1 MASIA
6 SPSLTAIILAA
17 GKSSRMHTALPK
29 PLHQVAGKPMLDW
42 VMTALAGAGAGRMLV
57 VVSPELQAQWNQGG
71 NQARNQGGDKGLGTG
86 KNHKISIE
94 TVAQSKALGTGDAVM
109 TCLPHLKKAKTGD
122 GVVLI
127 GFADTPL
134 ISSATLQALAK
145 LISHGNKGVACLGF
159 ETATPHG
166 YGRIIQNESG
176 EVVAIIEEKDADA
189 ETRKIGLVN
198 GGVMAVREEVL
209 LALAPRLTSDNKA
222 GEKYLTDI
230 VGLARD
236 EGEAVGCLIT
246 DQSEVL
252 GVNTRADLAEVEAM
266 AQARLRQRALT
277 DGVSLLAPDTV
288 FLSYDSVI
296 EADVVI
302 HPHVVIAPGVHIEAG
317 AEVKSFTHIEGAHIG
332 KGASI
337 GPFARIR
344 PGSDLADGTRIGNF
358 VETKNIRMQA
368 GAKAN
373 HLAYLG
379 DAEIGEEANIGAGA
393 ITCNYDG
400 VAKSTT
406 RIGGRAFIGSNTA
419 LVAPV
424 TIGDEAIVAAGSTI
438 SRDVPSRAVV
448 IERNE
453 AVVNANAAPEYLAK
467 RKKHHA
473 KK

>member
-1 MASIA
+1 MVFMASMA

-42 VMTALAGAGAGRMLV
+42 VMTALVEAGAGRMLV
-57 VVSPELQAQWNQGG
+57 VVSPSLQKYWS
-71 NQARNQGGDKGLGTG
+71 KGEGM
-86 KNHKISIE
+86 HKQYKADIAPAVQSV
-94 TVAQSKALGTGDAVM
+94 TQSKPLGTGDAVLA
-109 TCLPHLKKAKTGD
+109 CLPHLKKAKTGD

-145 LISHGNKGVACLGF
+145 LISHGGKGVACLAF
-159 ETATPHG
+159 DTATPHG

-230 VGLARD
+230 VALGRD
-236 EGEAVGCLIT
+236 AGEAVGCLIT

-252 GVNTRADLAEVEAM
+252 GVNTRADLAQVEAV
-266 AQARLRQRALT
+266 AQKHLRHQAMLG
-277 DGVSLLAPDTV
+277 GVSLLAPDTV
-288 FLSYDSVI
+288 FLSADSVI

-344 PGSDLADGTRIGNF
+344 PGSDLAEGTRIGNF

-379 DAEIGEEANIGAGA
+379 DAEIGQEANIGAGA